1 MTKMIGLN
9 EQSAKEFFDSLLQSR
24 KEKKRLKRMV
34 TNGLKPIKYR
44 IHYYRNFQIL
54 VYHPSFD
61 FELMIGSDS
70 DCPAFSIGRLD
81 HHLLERFIGKWDNE
95 QAMQEAVYKL
105 IEEENILFDAPL
117 VFNK

>member
-1 MTKMIGLN
+1 MAKMIGLN
-9 EQSAKEFFDSLLQSR
+9 EQSAKGYFDNLFKSR
-24 KEKKRLKRMV
+24 KNKKDLKWMV

-44 IHYYRNFQIL
+44 VHYYRNFQIL

-70 DCPAFSIGRLD
+70 ACPAFSMGRLD
-81 HHLLERFIGKWDNE
+81 HRLLERFIGKWNNE
-95 QAMQEAVYKL
+95 EAIQEEVYKL
-105 IEEENILFDAPL
+105 VEEENVLFDAPL